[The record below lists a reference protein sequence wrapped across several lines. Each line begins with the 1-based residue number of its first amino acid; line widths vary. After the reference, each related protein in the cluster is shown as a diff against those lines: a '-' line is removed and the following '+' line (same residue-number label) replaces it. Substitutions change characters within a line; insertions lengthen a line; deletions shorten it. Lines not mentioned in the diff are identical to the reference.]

1 MLHYSCSRGTP
12 CKAECWGRGTEFS
25 WNLLYPFQWIPWRRW
40 GLRRKSMCPCHSTLA
55 AWAASFPGEIQH
67 KAAEE
72 EKASPVTASWG
83 FYTTLAKGG
92 HGRGRKTERF
102 PQIPSDLLKNG
113 IQRYSALMEMCPC
126 PLLHSDPAAR
136 DAPLSIPQI
145 PRGQV
150 TAASL
155 SKVLRKL
162 PAPFQ
167 CVHEDSHPRKGQISA
182 GCTCQCP
189 ALGRAEVEG
198 AALLP
203 MSCCPSKGMCARA
216 CSAWLLS
223 VPAECLCCC
232 AHQTIPSQL
241 CSATVHPFTNTLF
254 QAPAV
259 TFLPQCPPRVI

>member
-1 MLHYSCSRGTP
+1 
-12 CKAECWGRGTEFS
+12 
-25 WNLLYPFQWIPWRRW
+25 
-40 GLRRKSMCPCHSTLA
+40 MCPCHSTLA

-102 PQIPSDLLKNG
+102 PQIPRDLLKNG
-113 IQRYSALMEMCPC
+113 VQRYSALMEMCPC

-167 CVHEDSHPRKGQISA
+167 CVHEDSHRKEQISA

-189 ALGRAEVEG
+189 ALGRACSPCP
-198 AALLP
+198 AAHPRGCVPVPAQPGSFLCLLSACAAVPTKLSPPSSALPLSIHSQTHCSRLLP
-203 MSCCPSKGMCARA
+203 SPS
-216 CSAWLLS
+216 SPS
-223 VPAECLCCC
+223 VPPE
-232 AHQTIPSQL
+232 
-241 CSATVHPFTNTLF
+241 
-254 QAPAV
+254 
-259 TFLPQCPPRVI
+259 